1 MEAKKFNIDIKEYLE
16 DFCTFCEQEQ
26 DRIIYKT
33 DNFTVWLSL
42 GQIVEGY
49 CLIIPNDH
57 YHCMGALPKALHEEY
72 LSLKLKVRKIL
83 TTTYGGCI
91 FYEHG
96 RVGVCNVQPGEQLCY
111 HAHIHAVPIK
121 NNLLP
126 FFEEDLVPI
135 ELTDYEEIFE
145 YYKKLGHYLFY
156 ENAEGKPYIFFVN
169 QPIRR
174 QYLRYLAAKSIGN
187 EDLASWDKYP
197 GWEHIYNAKKKLIPC
212 FKKLEEEYY
221 N

>member
-1 MEAKKFNIDIKEYLE
+1 MCRGDKLMIVKELTKQAKEYLE
-16 DFCTFCEQEQ
+16 DFCTFCEQEE

-33 DNFTVWLSL
+33 ENFTVWLSL

-57 YHCMGALPKALHEEY
+57 YHCMGALPSQLHNEY
-72 LSLKLKVRKIL
+72 FSLKLKIRDVL
-83 TTTYGGCI
+83 TTIYGGCI

-121 NNLLP
+121 ADLLP
-126 FFEEDLVPI
+126 YFEEDMIPLKI
-135 ELTDYEEIFE
+135 DYTEMFD
-145 YYKKLGHYLFY
+145 YYKKIGHYLFY
-156 ENAEGKPYIFFVN
+156 EDANGQSYIFFVN

-174 QYLRYLAAKSIGN
+174 QYLRYLTAKSIGN
-187 EDLASWDKYP
+187 EELSDWEKYP
-197 GWEHIYNAKKKLIPC
+197 GWEEIGNAKRKLIP
-212 FKKLEEEYY
+212 LLDL
-221 N
+221 